1 MNEPLTFGAAWLLGL
16 VASGHCLLMCG
27 GITAALGVATAR
39 TASGRPR
46 PDLLIGYQ
54 LGRILSYALAG
65 LLLAGALGRFVAWLD
80 VDWVRRM
87 LRALAALALVLAA
100 IVAVGGLRDPSLGA
114 GQWAW
119 RRIAP
124 FGRRWLPVDTL
135 NRSLAFGALW
145 GWMPCG
151 HVYMVLMI
159 AALQADA
166 TRGAL
171 TMLAFGLGT
180 APAMLAASFGAERAL
195 GAARRPRARRLAAVT
210 LLACAALTLAGPW
223 WMAH

>member
-39 TASGRPR
+39 TALGRAR

-80 VDWVRRM
+80 IEWVRRM
-87 LRALAALALVLAA
+87 LRALAALALMLAA
-100 IVAVGGLRDPSLGA
+100 IVAVGGLRDPSRGA

-124 FGRRWLPVDTL
+124 LGRRWLPVDTL
-135 NRSLAFGALW
+135 SRSLAFGALW

-180 APAMLAASFGAERAL
+180 APALLAASFGAERAL
-195 GAARRPRARRLAAVT
+195 GAARRPSARRLAAAT
-210 LLACAALTLAGPW
+210 LIASAALTLAGPW
-223 WMAH
+223 WMGH